1 MERLEIRQGE
11 GAPFSDIVAT
21 VTELT
26 VAAGEEC
33 GNATAP
39 KPGSRTI
46 PVTYRWDAAEQRY
59 GPDTDAFEVLARENE
74 ARF

>member
-1 MERLEIRQGE
+1 MRQCNRSE
-11 GAPFSDIVAT
+11 
-21 VTELT
+21 
-26 VAAGEEC
+26 
-33 GNATAP
+33 
-39 KPGSRTI
+39 PGSRTI